1 MFNKTLTAL
10 NQLRN
15 DLLAGKFKSPVLPS
29 GRQLCIRYQ
38 VGRGAIKV
46 ITDTLLQEKL
56 LYRISEK
63 KLGITSGNVQRK
75 KHKLLVI
82 SHPYLRYGWAG
93 NIAFERQKTVTA
105 AAAERGFEVE
115 FATKDFTN
123 LDYEEFQKLQDQQY
137 SGVLFLELYHRK
149 TVQELQKNHIPVL
162 ISGVEENGDLPCCRM
177 DYRQIGRL
185 AAYELIRQGH
195 KRIGVI
201 TGSLEKFI
209 FQEILRGIKGAMAEE
224 DAVFDPELTAE
235 VVGQYG
241 IVEDEVAI
249 LNLLDNPHPPTGIIA
264 LRKNRI
270 MLLQNI
276 CRKRNINIPQ
286 ELSLIGFD
294 TADWPG
300 IEVSDLT
307 VINDDVLTLDKI
319 AVNMLINLTCDVQA
333 PENFLLASSIR
344 HGASVAP
351 PPLKS

>member
-1 MFNKTLTAL
+1 MFSKTLTAL
-10 NQLRN
+10 NRLRE

-29 GRQLCIRYQ
+29 GRQLCQRYQ

-46 ITDTLLQEKL
+46 ITNILLQEEL

-63 KLGITSGNVQRK
+63 KLGITSGNIQRSPN
-75 KHKLLVI
+75 KLLVI

-115 FATKDFTN
+115 FATKEFTN
-123 LDYEEFQKLQDQQY
+123 LDYEEFQKLRDQQY

-185 AAYELIRQGH
+185 ATYELIRKGH
-195 KRIGVI
+195 RRIGVI

-224 DAVFDPELTAE
+224 DVVFDPELTAE
-235 VVGQYG
+235 VTGQYG
-241 IVEDEVAI
+241 VVEDEVAV
-249 LNLLDNPHPPTGIIA
+249 LNLLDNPQPPTGIIA

-270 MLLQNI
+270 MLLQSL
-276 CRKRNINIPQ
+276 CRRRNMNIPQ
-286 ELSLIGFD
+286 DVSIIGFD
-294 TADWPG
+294 TPDWPG
-300 IEVSDLT
+300 IEANDLT
-307 VINDDVLTLDKI
+307 MINDDALTLDKI
-319 AVNMLINLTCDVQA
+319 AVNMLINRINNVHA
-333 PENFLLASSIR
+333 PDSFLLAPTMR
-344 HGASVAP
+344 HGKSIHT
-351 PPLKS
+351 LKI